1 MYNEQSIENQA
12 QDNTPM
18 SLWPMCYRLGTRKAQ
33 VLGVKTSMVL
43 LLETIH

>member
-18 SLWPMCYRLGTRKAQ
+18 IY
-33 VLGVKTSMVL
+33 VL
-43 LLETIH
+43 LTRDKENPSPRRKNLYGLNARNNPLK